1 MQFRQEETWY
11 LKPNEKFYNRRLE
24 IGICPDCESDIVTLV
39 ETRTEDNK
47 LFMQTETG
55 EKALKIIERSKKEVL
70 KADKALPKG
79 RLFGFVYGVNT
90 ERHNKYGKV
99 TSYSQRACDW
109 QGQRVLV
116 RTVKIK

>member
-1 MQFRQEETWY
+1 MQFKQEETWD
-11 LKPNEKFYNRRLE
+11 LKPNKNFFNRRLE
-24 IGICPDCESDIVTLV
+24 IGICPDCESDIVALI
-39 ETRTEDNK
+39 ETRIEDNK
-47 LFMQTETG
+47 LFIQTELE
-55 EKALKIIERSKKEVL
+55 EKALNIMERSKKEVVR
-70 KADKALPKG
+70 ADKTVPKG

-116 RTVKIK
+116 RTVKVK

>member
-24 IGICPDCESDIVTLV
+24 IGICPDCENDIVTLV

-47 LFMQTETG
+47 LFMQTEMG

-70 KADKALPKG
+70 KADKVVQKG
-79 RLFGFVYGVNT
+79 RLFGFVYGINT

-99 TSYSQRACDW
+99 TSYSQRSCDW

-116 RTVKIK
+116 RTVKVK